1 MLEFVR
7 NPDSSRATYYVPK
20 FSDNW
25 KQFVGYC
32 IYFAFCPIA
41 VNCQNITG
49 LECDACFIW
58 FYREYDRFN
67 FEKETPTVIAFA
79 STLTL
84 LSVLMLTFRKSGL
97 LSFTAYLLK
106 TQTHIHTGVQCAWE
120 AGPERSKRIYLDLVQ
135 PMRSQKVVHDWAAF
149 TLTVLT
155 RPYANCEQIINT
167 HTPIS
172 SYTSLCSH

>member
-7 NPDSSRATYYVPK
+7 NPDSAFRATYYVLTG
-20 FSDNW
+20 SQTIGSNLW
-25 KQFVGYC
+25 VTGH
-32 IYFAFCPIA
+32 YFAFLPYSSKLSEYNRIGMWCLFHLILQRIWPI
-41 VNCQNITG
+41 
-49 LECDACFIW
+49 
-58 FYREYDRFN
+58 N
-67 FEKETPTVIAFA
+67 FERNITVIAFA

-106 TQTHIHTGVQCAWE
+106 TQTHIHGVQCAWE
-120 AGPERSKRIYLDLVQ
+120 AGPWDSQRGIYLDLVQ
-135 PMRSQKVVHDWAAF
+135 PMRSQKVVHDWLTP
-149 TLTVLT
+149 TLTVST

-172 SYTSLCSH
+172 NTAVCSH